1 MYKIEK
7 KKGLTTSFKKK
18 MHEDERLNALV
29 RIQHE
34 HSKVTIRS
42 RHEVNLTPVHF
53 HFKNVASIQMK
64 NASLEV
70 GVVLSRA
77 IHCAWDA
84 PEDFAVI

>member
-1 MYKIEK
+1 MKCIKSK

-42 RHEVNLTPVHF
+42 RHVVNLTPVHF

-77 IHCAWDA
+77 IHCA
-84 PEDFAVI
+84 

>member
-7 KKGLTTSFKKK
+7 KRTDHFFQKK